1 MNRFNNEGINF
12 VLLNEQNELIDFLF
26 IEIRQC
32 NENRIESDPFLLI
45 VSSKTLLSD
54 SSYFGSKRYSSR
66 LFVIASSFHAYSM
79 FRSSNWFHLFWL
91 TSRKFR
97 IDSIKALRLI
107 PLFSSSISF
116 VDCNRI
122 ILIIRIKDL
131 IFKIDY

>member
-79 FRSSNWFHLFWL
+79 FRSSNWFHLFWFTRSVL
-91 TSRKFR
+91 VDITKISNRF
-97 IDSIKALRLI
+97 DQSIAFD
-107 PLFSSSISF
+107 P
-116 VDCNRI
+116 I
-122 ILIIRIKDL
+122 ILIINFIC
-131 IFKIDY
+131 